1 MSVEGG
7 VMQIAL
13 GTVVQGTVA
22 YGTQV
27 ALRLLF
33 RRLIP
38 RCKAWFSNRQK

>member
-1 MSVEGG
+1 MSVEAS

-13 GTVVQGTVA
+13 GTVVQGAVA
-22 YGTQV
+22 YGTRV

-38 RCKAWFSNRQK
+38 RCKAWIGNRQK